1 MCSALSVQYRE
12 FSDKL
17 IEHYKLQ
24 DHVITRTDG
33 AEKEI
38 RFQFRD
44 RKALLPAWYGGNLD
58 IFEWGNRDDKK
69 SKLPHTGWCKRESLE
84 GGRWNW
90 LHPELVD
97 IPAAMICEKG
107 VWLQVTEGIK
117 GVLVQDEKKNPH
129 VYVLTEPASHYFQ
142 VATRH
147 DRMPVM
153 IGAKI

>member
-17 IEHYKLQ
+17 IEHHKLES
-24 DHVITRTDG
+24 HVITRNEG

-44 RKALLPAWYGGNLD
+44 KKALLPVWYGGQLG
-58 IFEWGNRDDKK
+58 IFEWGNRDN
-69 SKLPHTGWCKRESLE
+69 KLSRLYHTGWCKKESLE
-84 GGRWNW
+84 EGKWNW
-90 LHPELVD
+90 MHPELVD
-97 IPAAMICEKG
+97 IPASFICEKG
-107 VWLQVTEGIK
+107 VWLQVTQGIK
-117 GVLVQDEKKNPH
+117 GVLVHDEQRKPH

-153 IGAKI
+153 IGVRI